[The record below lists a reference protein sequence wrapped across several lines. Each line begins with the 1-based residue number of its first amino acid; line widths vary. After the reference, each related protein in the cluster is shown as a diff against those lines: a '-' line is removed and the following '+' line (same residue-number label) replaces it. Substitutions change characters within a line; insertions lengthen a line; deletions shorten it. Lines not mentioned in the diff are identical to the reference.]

1 MLGIMTS
8 TPLTISNSNPIFK
21 FGSENDAVLLQ
32 MIADTHQTAASCHE
46 MATRPQGDRHALNN
60 GGGGMGTMVWGT
72 ILCHGGC

>member
-1 MLGIMTS
+1 
-8 TPLTISNSNPIFK
+8 
-21 FGSENDAVLLQ
+21 

-46 MATRPQGDRHALNN
+46 MATGPQGDRHALNN